1 MFWNLLLMLLL
12 LIAAVISGL
21 ALLFWAYQE
30 AGGFGGDGTVLMHAR
45 KLMWRGRPRE
55 GDRRRW

>member
-21 ALLFWAYQE
+21 ALLS
-30 AGGFGGDGTVLMHAR
+30 GSGH
-45 KLMWRGRPRE
+45 PHP
-55 GDRRRW
+55 RRRPH

>member
-21 ALLFWAYQE
+21 ALLS
-30 AGGFGGDGTVLMHAR
+30 GSGH
-45 KLMWRGRPRE
+45 PHP
-55 GDRRRW
+55 RRRSH